1 MTQRECIGHDNL
13 SDRVERPLTNADYFG
28 LEHCRRSMK
37 SEVTL
42 QAIVLTR
49 FRHEAVSAARDPT
62 ISLRW
67 REPMSLDLQT
77 LYIVILL
84 NSLTLVVI
92 WAAVTYTYRSFKPA
106 RFWLAACFLTM
117 TGGAVLALRGDGSW
131 SVPLAMVGNSLLI
144 YGFCLFWVGIRRFY
158 GAAGG
163 LTASAVIA
171 ALSTIALMLVI
182 DDSRGRNVVYAVAQS
197 VPLALGAA
205 CLLHPSRR
213 QLGDWIAAIAMIV
226 GIVGHATQIGF
237 NFALTEGLVAEA
249 QYRHYMLLMI
259 IFSGVLW
266 NFGFAVMT
274 IDRLRGEVA
283 ALAVEDELTGLPNR
297 RRLLE
302 RIAAEEARS
311 HRTGRPFALLMID
324 LDNFKTVNDTY
335 GHGAGDATLRHFGT
349 TVAMQ
354 IRKNDLLA
362 RLGGDEFCIVLPET
376 DAALAVALAS
386 GITEA
391 VRHAGFR
398 WQGRMVPLTV
408 SIGAAAW
415 HAGAAEGDT
424 LTRADSALYSVKAQG
439 RDGFGLDGV
448 PEVKSGR
455 RGLTV
460 VATATP

>member
-1 MTQRECIGHDNL
+1 
-13 SDRVERPLTNADYFG
+13 
-28 LEHCRRSMK
+28 
-37 SEVTL
+37 
-42 QAIVLTR
+42 
-49 FRHEAVSAARDPT
+49 
-62 ISLRW
+62 
-67 REPMSLDLQT
+67 MSLDFLT
-77 LYIVILL
+77 LYLVILL
-84 NSLTLVVI
+84 NSLTVAVI
-92 WAAVTYTYRSFKPA
+92 WAAVAYTYRSFAAA
-106 RFWLAACFLTM
+106 RFWLAGCLATM
-117 TGGAVLALRGDGSW
+117 IGGAVLALHGDGSGP
-131 SVPLAMVGNSLLI
+131 VLAAVLGNGMVI
-144 YGFCLFWVGIRRFY
+144 YGFCLFWIGIRRFY
-158 GAAGG
+158 NAAGG
-163 LTASAVIA
+163 WTVAATVT
-171 ALSTIALMLVI
+171 ALSMVALMLVI
-182 DDSRGRNVVYAVAQS
+182 DNGQGRNLVYAVAQS
-197 VPLALGAA
+197 IPLALGAA
-205 CLLHPSRR
+205 FLLHPSRR
-213 QLGDWIAAIAMIV
+213 QLGAWIAATAMII
-226 GIVGHATQIGF
+226 GIVGHIVETGC
-237 NFALTEGLVAEA
+237 NFALAEGLVTQAFYLRIETYA
-249 QYRHYMLLMI
+249 LLGV

-324 LDNFKTVNDTY
+324 LDNFKALNDSL
-335 GHGAGDATLRHFGT
+335 GHGAGDAALRHFAT
-349 TVAMQ
+349 TVTAE

-376 DAALAVALAS
+376 DAALAVALAA
-386 GITEA
+386 GITAA
-391 VRHAGFR
+391 VRHTVFR
-398 WQGRMVPLTV
+398 WQGEATTMTA

-424 LTRADSALYSVKAQG
+424 LTRADLALYSVKAQG